1 MLYRIL
7 KFVIGIGI
15 RLYYKEVKISGKQ
28 NLPKDGP
35 TIFIANHPNTLMDA
49 WVIGMVSKQPVHFMA
64 KATLFNSKF
73 KLKLLKSLNA
83 VPINRAGEG
92 KTKGTDN
99 TSSFEEC
106 YKILE
111 EGKTLVIF
119 PEGTSFQ
126 ERVLRQLKSG
136 TARIALEAENRND
149 GKLGLQVVAI
159 GLNYSQPEK
168 FRSRILVDIDPPAS
182 VTDYLDEFKEDNLSA
197 AKKLT
202 EKFRLRLERVLVT
215 TANKEEDELI
225 EDLHTILNSKYVKSD
240 AKGVSHEV
248 KHIKDIRD
256 KIDEIKLIQPW
267 LLNEIRAQM
276 SSIQW
281 RLDKLNIRADFLDRR
296 FRSGMFFR
304 QVIFSFIFIV
314 IALPVFIYG
323 AIHNAFQFLF
333 TDWLVP
339 KLSKD
344 VEYYAPLAICVGLLV
359 YPLVYAA
366 FLLFGYHY
374 FSLNWIGM
382 TIYLLSMPISGLFAY
397 WFKRYLQHISYKWR
411 YMLLMIDNKEGLQT
425 LQEEKL
431 KLRKIIFD

>member
-7 KFVIGIGI
+7 KFVIGVGI

-49 WVIGMVSKQPVHFMA
+49 WVIGMVSKQPIYYMA

-73 KLKLLKSLNA
+73 KLWLLKSLNM

-92 KTKGTDN
+92 KIKGVDN

-111 EGKTLVIF
+111 EGKSLVIF
-119 PEGTSFQ
+119 PEGTSYQ

-136 TARIALEAENRND
+136 TARIALETENRND
-149 GKLGLQVVAI
+149 GNLGLQVVAI

-168 FRSRILVDIDPPAS
+168 FRSRILVNIDNPS
-182 VTDYLDEFKEDNLSA
+182 GVTQYLDEFRTDSLAA

-202 EKFRLRLERVLVT
+202 VKFRNRLEKVLVT
-215 TANKEEDELI
+215 TADKEEDELV
-225 EDLHTILNSKYVKSD
+225 EELHTILSSKYIPSAK
-240 AKGVSHEV
+240 KGVSQEV
-248 KHIKDIRD
+248 THLTDIRNRL
-256 KIDEIKLIQPW
+256 DEIKLIQPW
-267 LLNEIRAQM
+267 LITDIRSQM

-281 RLDKLNIRADFLDRR
+281 RLDKMNIRADFLDRK

-304 QVIFSFIFIV
+304 QVVLSFLFIVLALPIFIF
-314 IALPVFIYG
+314 G
-323 AIHNAFQFLF
+323 AIHNVFQFLF

-339 KLSKD
+339 KLSRD
-344 VEYYAPLAICVGLLV
+344 IEYYAPLAIFVGLII
-359 YPLVYAA
+359 YPLIYAS
-366 FLLFGYHY
+366 FLILAYHY
-374 FSLNWIGM
+374 LELSWIGL
-382 TIYLLSMPISGLFAY
+382 TVYLISMPVSGLFAY
-397 WFKRYLQHISYKWR
+397 WFKRYLEHISYKWR
-411 YMLLMIDNKEGLQT
+411 YMLLMIDNKEALKT
-425 LQEEKL
+425 LQREKL